1 MYGVVNMTK
10 IVFKKKKA
18 KDIKISNRNVRK
30 LNVED
35 ELEHLKR
42 SIEKMGLLNPI
53 LLDDKGEVIVGQR
66 RLKALQ
72 RLGKD
77 IVVVENIPKGTP
89 LAIKLDG
96 MENEEKV
103 IASLVENIM
112 RKDLTLEDIK
122 ETLQYLL
129 KRYGSIERIAE
140 VTGINVEWI
149 KGWLKTEILPVT
161 RTVKERQNNKNGLTS
176 FLQLG
181 SQRIEPKE
189 EVQSKIE
196 TEPVVEKKTIHPKD
210 IQTVKQVIVP
220 IPLKL
225 YNALIQLAE
234 KRKTTIQK
242 ICLDAL
248 LVYLSSKGV

>member
-1 MYGVVNMTK
+1 MTK

-30 LNVED
+30 LNVEE
-35 ELEHLKR
+35 ELEHLKK
-42 SIEKMGLLNPI
+42 SINKLGLLNPI
-53 LLDDKGEVIVGQR
+53 ILDEKGEVIVGQR

-72 RLGKD
+72 QLGKD

-89 LAIKLDG
+89 LAIKLDN

-149 KGWLKTEILPVT
+149 KGWLKTEILPVPKT
-161 RTVKERQNNKNGLTS
+161 IREKQEVRNGLTS

-181 SQRIEPKE
+181 SQKVEKREDIVE
-189 EVQSKIE
+189 EKPRETPKIE
-196 TEPVVEKKTIHPKD
+196 EKTIPPKD

-220 IPLKL
+220 IPLTL
-225 YNALIQLAE
+225 YNNLIKIAE

-242 ICLDAL
+242 IFLDAL
-248 LVYLSSKGV
+248 LMYLNVKIRGV